1 MQLGTMVGSAEA
13 AENIFAEIPFLGQW
27 VLVARGQRNFH
38 KRRVSE
44 REREK
49 EGSVYE
55 MAPGRGFN
63 SRRARFLS
71 RRLRSIT
78 IYLVLLIAFFLFT
91 LIYISRKGLE
101 GVGQKGTSSEEVRSE
116 RVCFLLALAYS
127 GSYSL
132 MGCRQVVILISWISI
147 LLAGSC
153 SSWTVIDWD
162 VLNLIYLL
170 VG

>member
-1 MQLGTMVGSAEA
+1 MLNPDFSGDAITWNNGGISGSSREHLCRDSLSRPVSIGSERAE
-13 AENIFAEIPFLGQW
+13 ELSQEEEG
-27 VLVARGQRNFH
+27 VR
-38 KRRVSE
+38 E
-44 REREK
+44 RER

-132 MGCRQVVILISWISI
+132 MGCRQVVILIS
-147 LLAGSC
+147 
-153 SSWTVIDWD
+153 
-162 VLNLIYLL
+162 
-170 VG
+170 